1 MIREKFRIPLAGRL
15 ALLAGLCTAALGAS
29 AASFT
34 SEAAAVQEKAGSGFL
49 GKVAVATP
57 VDVIERSGDFA
68 LVKISGWTLAEFPS
82 QIFAKPGVRIEYASF
97 DEESAIRLDQASE
110 TSVAGNAWV
119 RAEATGWIPAKDL
132 TEDLE
137 GRWKAGAARLQDAC
151 SSSLGAPEPAHFTA
165 NQWASQLPEKGGRT
179 GHSRAKG
186 NALMFKY
193 IQAHAKP

>member
-1 MIREKFRIPLAGRL
+1 MRISHL
-15 ALLAGLCTAALGAS
+15 ALLAGLACAALGAS

-34 SEAAAVQEKAGSGFL
+34 SEDAAVEEKAGSGFL

-57 VDVIERSGDFA
+57 VEVLERSGDFA
-68 LVKISGWTLAEFPS
+68 RVRISGWTLAEFPS

-97 DEESAIRLDQASE
+97 DEESALRLDAASE

-119 RAEATGWIPAKDL
+119 KAEAAGWIPARSI

-137 GRWKAGAARLQDAC
+137 GLWKAGAARLQDAC
-151 SSSLGAPEPAHFTA
+151 SSCHGAPDPAHFTA